1 MSKKIALIG
10 SAPSSIA
17 LAPYND
23 PSWQIWACS
32 PGAVP
37 HLRRVDAFFELHRWE
52 PGKPWFQN
60 DYIGFMASL
69 PCPVYM
75 IEPVPVIP
83 KSEAY
88 PKDAMLAKWGP
99 YFFSSSLSWMFA
111 LAIEQGATE
120 IGLWGVDMSAKE
132 EYIAQR
138 SACHF
143 WIDTAKRLGIKVTL
157 PPESD
162 LARPFPLYGFCEVD
176 PMHIKLLARKAE
188 LDARVADCARR
199 EQEAQHERLFL
210 LGALDDV
217 NYMLNIWI
225 ADPKTPEAI
234 YSQPASPA
242 KPPVETKV
250 ASLNNSG
257 TNLSARPRK
266 GMGAN
271 GTHPEA

>member
-10 SAPSSIA
+10 SAPSSVA

-23 PSWQIWACS
+23 PSWQVWACS
-32 PGAVP
+32 PGSVP
-37 HLRRVDAFFELHRWE
+37 HLRRVDSFFELHRWE
-52 PGKPWFQN
+52 PGKPWFQP

-69 PCPVYM
+69 KCPVYM
-75 IEPVPVIP
+75 IDHVDVIP
-83 KSEAY
+83 QSVAY
-88 PKDAMLAKWGP
+88 PKDEMLAKWGP

-138 SACHF
+138 SACHY

-162 LARPFPLYGFCEVD
+162 LARPFPLYGFCEAD

-188 LDARVADCARR
+188 LEARLNDCARR
-199 EQEAQHERLFL
+199 EQEATHERLFL
-210 LGALDDV
+210 LGALDDMA
-217 NYMLNIWI
+217 YMLNIWI
-225 ADPKTPEAI
+225 ADAKTPAAI
-234 YSQPASPA
+234 YAQPAPA
-242 KPPVETKV
+242 TVEPEQAPVEKMKV
-250 ASLNNSG
+250 SI
-257 TNLSARPRK
+257 TNLTARPRK
-266 GMGAN
+266 GKGN
-271 GTHPEA
+271 GNGHAEA